1 MLHVAA
7 RGWRVWEKEV
17 SVFGSQSFRL
27 NAVSLVL
34 LSVVALK
41 PTGVF
46 LCSSKA
52 SVSEAVT

>member
-7 RGWRVWEKEV
+7 RGWRAWEKEV
-17 SVFGSQSFRL
+17 SVLFSQSFRL
-27 NAVSLVL
+27 NALSLVL
-34 LSVVALK
+34 LSVVASK

-46 LCSSKA
+46 VRSAKA